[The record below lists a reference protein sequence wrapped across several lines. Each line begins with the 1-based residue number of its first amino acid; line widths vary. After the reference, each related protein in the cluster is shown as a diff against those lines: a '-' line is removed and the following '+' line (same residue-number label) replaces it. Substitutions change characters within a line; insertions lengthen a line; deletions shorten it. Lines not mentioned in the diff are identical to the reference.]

1 MAHFQKHCRSCHDLL
16 GDEFKYVHLWLDEF
30 FALKGPAHRKI
41 RHHKEG
47 IEECRNKW
55 GDRAA
60 EAAELHITEDIFG
73 LPIPS
78 QTDYIGGDGCWPVG
92 DKWNSM

>member
-1 MAHFQKHCRSCHDLL
+1 MPSFKQHCDASRSLFGEEFQD
-16 GDEFKYVHLWLDEF
+16 VHLWLDAF
-30 FALKGPAHRKI
+30 FRAYGPKHRQF

-47 IEECRNKW
+47 IEEVRAKW

-60 EAAELHITEDIFG
+60 EAAELHITMDLFN

-78 QTDYIGGDGCWPVG
+78 KSDYIGGDG
-92 DKWNSM
+92 